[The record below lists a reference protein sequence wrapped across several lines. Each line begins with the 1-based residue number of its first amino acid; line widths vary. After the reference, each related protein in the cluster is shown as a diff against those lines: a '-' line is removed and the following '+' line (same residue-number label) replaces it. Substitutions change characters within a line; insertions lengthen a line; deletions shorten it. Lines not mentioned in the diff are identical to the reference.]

1 MGGFLLIYETTPPP
15 FFEWSLSPCKGRCG
29 MENGWLLYLEFKYEF
44 GAFADF
50 ASGGHLDVMSVGD
63 FAGDGKAEA

>member
-1 MGGFLLIYETTPPP
+1 
-15 FFEWSLSPCKGRCG
+15 
-29 MENGWLLYLEFKYEF
+29 MENGWLLYLEFEYEF

-50 ASGGHLDVMSVGD
+50 ASGGHLDIMSVGD